1 MYLKSRPKAIWGH
14 IKHEGK
20 EFKAAGAALVG
31 LARGRKLTDQD
42 KHALAAVA
50 ADLAIITATVV
61 TGGHAAHGLAAFF
74 AHGGTHLAQDCLIKA
89 AVKGSVHHA
98 SVVSFVTV
106 GGAGRTMEDIL
117 NDTIKL
123 MADAL
128 ESGDLSKYVDEAD
141 ATAAPVEASVAKV
154 TARIDMSAEVA
165 GKGMCP
171 ECRKPMTVV
180 NAGATRMWA
189 CVADRISFPVPNGHT
204 D

>member
-1 MYLKSRPKAIWGH
+1 
-14 IKHEGK
+14 
-20 EFKAAGAALVG
+20 
-31 LARGRKLTDQD
+31 
-42 KHALAAVA
+42 
-50 ADLAIITATVV
+50 
-61 TGGHAAHGLAAFF
+61 
-74 AHGGTHLAQDCLIKA
+74 
-89 AVKGSVHHA
+89 
-98 SVVSFVTV
+98 
-106 GGAGRTMEDIL
+106 MEDIL